1 MGNNK
6 KYVELLWADKYDK
19 YEKGKKISVD
29 RPNLPFQKVE
39 TINKPRLKELEG
51 GIFESSQIYP
61 EEKYPEN
68 YPKDWKNKL
77 IWGDNKLIMSSLI
90 KQGWAG
96 KIDLIYIDPPFF
108 TGADFTI
115 RTKLGDERIE
125 KEPSIIEERAYK
137 DTWSGGIA
145 SYLKYMYERLVLM
158 RELLSDKGNIY
169 VHCDWHV
176 SHYLKCMMDEIFGY
190 ENFQA
195 EIVWQRTLGHHLA
208 SGMDVMTDFILWYN
222 KTNNFIYNQQY
233 QSLSEEELKEKFSFI
248 EEETGRRFTH
258 EKLEQTSNIYSKGE
272 VRVIQGKKVIS
283 NVGWRW
289 TQETFYKRLRE
300 NPYLIFWTKEGR
312 PRYKRYAD
320 EYQGRKL
327 GNLWTDVAPLFSGS
341 DERLEFDTQKPEAL
355 MKRIILASSNPGE
368 IVADFFCGS
377 GTTGSVAEKLG
388 RRWIMSDL
396 SKYAI
401 QITRKRLLDVHNSM
415 DLEVE
420 NQLKKKYK
428 KCQNCGE
435 KVECGEEWE
444 KVKKLYKNPARPF
457 ELSNIG
463 NYEIIY
469 WEKKEEEYLKF
480 MLKLYQSQQLEGF
493 KYIHGQKAN
502 RCVHIGPLNAPVT
515 MDEIEKLIKECN
527 ANKFKKADILGW
539 EWSYE
544 VNELGKALANKNG
557 VDLKLIQI
565 PSVNEI
571 KSALVG
577 FDLQLLKIPDQIIE
591 KELSKYIKF
600 PEVAYLELKSDINN
614 KKISLK
620 ITDFQLSP
628 TAELAEI
635 AAKVKDS
642 RELIDYWAVD
652 WDYDNETFHNQWQS
666 FRLKKEPKVEYET
679 SHNYKERGKYQIM
692 VKVVDV
698 FGNDTNKIIKA
709 NLK

>member
-19 YEKGKKISVD
+19 FEKGKKYSID
-29 RPNLPFQKVE
+29 HPNLPFQKVE

-51 GIFESSQIYP
+51 GVFESSQVYP

-68 YPKDWKNKL
+68 YPKNWKNKL
-77 IWGDNKLIMSSLI
+77 IWGDNKLVMSSLV

-96 KIDLIYIDPPFF
+96 KVDLIYIDPPFF
-108 TGADFTI
+108 TGADFHVK
-115 RTKLGDERIE
+115 TKINNEKIK
-125 KEPSIIEERAYK
+125 KEPSIIEDRAYR

-145 SYLKYMYERLVLM
+145 SYLKYMHKRLVLM
-158 RELLSDKGNIY
+158 RELLSDEGTIY

-190 ENFQA
+190 ENFKN
-195 EIVWQRTLGHHLA
+195 EVIWCYRERET
-208 SGMDVMTDFILWYN
+208 SKRF
-222 KTNNFIYNQQY
+222 YNQKHDTVLFYAKDKNAQY
-233 QSLSEEELKEKFSFI
+233 PFNYNEIREEYSEITRKKFKYEDKNGRRYRLRYKDGRSDPSEESEYTYRQYLD
-248 EEETGRRFTH
+248 EEEGALPRDWIIMPFVN
-258 EKLEQTSNIYSKGE
+258 QAA
-272 VRVIQGKKVIS
+272 
-283 NVGWRW
+283 
-289 TQETFYKRLRE
+289 
-300 NPYLIFWTKEGR
+300 KER
-312 PRYKRYAD
+312 
-320 EYQGRKL
+320 
-327 GNLWTDVAPLFSGS
+327 TD
-341 DERLEFDTQKPEAL
+341 FDTQKPEKL
-355 MKRIILASSNPGE
+355 LKRIILASSNPGD

-401 QITRKRLLDVHNSM
+401 QVTRKRLLDIHNSK
-415 DLEVE
+415 DLLIE
-420 NQLKKKYK
+420 
-428 KCQNCGE
+428 E
-435 KVECGEEWE
+435 KNDYE
-444 KVKKLYKNPARPF
+444 NPARPF
-457 ELSNIG
+457 EISNIG

-469 WEKKEEEYLKF
+469 WEKKEDEYLKF
-480 MLKLYQSQQLEGF
+480 MLKLYQAQELNGF
-493 KYIHGQKAN
+493 KYIHGQKAD
-502 RCVHIGPLNAPVT
+502 RLIHVGPLNVPVT

-544 VNELGKALANKNG
+544 VNELSKALARKNG
-557 VDLKLIQI
+557 IDLKLVQI

-600 PEVAYLELKSDINN
+600 PEVAYLELKTDLNDN
-614 KKISLK
+614 QISLK

-666 FRLKKEPKVEYET
+666 FRLKKEPKVEYEA
-679 SHNYKERGKYQIM
+679 SHNYKERGEYQIM